1 MYKGQLIKALNG
13 GEAFQPLKTHLEQVP
28 FEKIGIRPEGLP
40 YSIYELFYHI
50 VYTQKDILNF
60 VFSDKYQNPKWPEDY
75 WPKNLAPQSKNEWMS
90 LQESYFSGRNQ
101 LIEMVKDEAND
112 LNKIVKNGTH
122 QTLLREILLVIE
134 HTAYHTGQIVVLSRL
149 LSQ

>member
-1 MYKGQLIKALNG
+1 MYKEQLIKALKG

-75 WPKNLAPQSKNEWMS
+75 WPKNLAPQSKNEW
-90 LQESYFSGRNQ
+90 
-101 LIEMVKDEAND
+101 
-112 LNKIVKNGTH
+112 IVYKNHTFRTGIN
-122 QTLLREILLVIE
+122 LLKL
-134 HTAYHTGQIVVLSRL
+134 
-149 LSQ
+149 